1 MRIKT
6 PKKYLEAIKRRF
18 LCRLGKPKIY
28 ADYLYYLTFGKHIN
42 WEQPED
48 LNQWINWLAFNT
60 DTSQWSVLA
69 DKYAVRKYVA
79 EKGFEDVLVPLYG
92 VWDNPDDISFD
103 HLPSKFVLKIN
114 NGSGDVLII
123 RNKDNAD
130 LQEIKLYFKSLFH
143 NPFGIDTAEPHYQRI
158 TPKII
163 AEQLLGDVTSKDAN
177 ISLIDYKFWC
187 FNGVPYWCF
196 VCSARTREHL
206 TIDLYSA
213 DEKWE
218 RLENGNLNY
227 TRHYIKAANKNV
239 RPHALRQMLTI
250 ASKLSEGFPQARID
264 FYEVNNHPYFGEI
277 TLTSAAGRMDYFSE
291 SALMEMGKL
300 CKQAYENI
308 SARYS

>member
-1 MRIKT
+1 M
-6 PKKYLEAIKRRF
+6 
-18 LCRLGKPKIY
+18 
-28 ADYLYYLTFGKHIN
+28 
-42 WEQPED
+42 
-48 LNQWINWLAFNT
+48 
-60 DTSQWSVLA
+60 A

-227 TRHYIKAANKNV
+227 TRHYIKAANKTV